1 MNERNKLKDWYDRQS
16 WVSLTFGGL
25 SAASIVLTVGG
36 YALRAGRLRATY
48 KRVRPLYID
57 FSKNIEFNPT
67 RGVSLMSLG
76 QSAEKTS
83 YFDIHRSI
91 HHAAQDELVP
101 GIVVNIGRSMNVRY
115 YSLSRTNN
123 NNKQN
128 KNNRRAG
135 HISASF
141 EAHYNDSR
149 KNPQRR
155 KLFAFVNRLIILV
168 RSFFPRLVTVS
179 SCNLLELLICKVLH
193 QDLCSFPTHS
203 KGLE

>member
-1 MNERNKLKDWYDRQS
+1 MGELRDVITTDFQTTSTQSYKTTMRMDLNERNKLKDWYDRQS

-57 FSKNIEFNPT
+57 FSKNVEFNPT

-128 KNNRRAG
+128 KNNR
-135 HISASF
+135 
-141 EAHYNDSR
+141 
-149 KNPQRR
+149 
-155 KLFAFVNRLIILV
+155 
-168 RSFFPRLVTVS
+168 
-179 SCNLLELLICKVLH
+179 
-193 QDLCSFPTHS
+193 
-203 KGLE
+203 